1 MWKSLIT
8 ISFLNN
14 SASGITHPFITENGG
29 GVLIR
34 EFTAREGRTNNI
46 CLPWTQSSLNTPG
59 ILSVYS
65 YSQESNTWGDI
76 FELFVG
82 NGTDIVEIKAP
93 TERWNSEKCRAS
105 TDKH

>member
-14 SASGITHPFITENGG
+14 SASGITRPFITENGG

-34 EFTAREGRTNNI
+34 EFWAREGRTNNI

-82 NGTDIVEIKAP
+82 NGADIVEIKAP

>member
-1 MWKSLIT
+1 MGEGCLSV
-8 ISFLNN
+8 S
-14 SASGITHPFITENGG
+14 
-29 GVLIR
+29 
-34 EFTAREGRTNNI
+34 FTAREGRTNNI

-76 FELFVG
+76 FELFFG

-93 TERWNSEKCRAS
+93 IERWNSE
-105 TDKH
+105 